1 MINAPE
7 SMTAASQ
14 DLMHERPMMKLK
26 GQLQRLCPNLAP
38 DASLAKYTRAIEQCR
53 LMEQLPATTSG
64 TGGKCSRKAVKVR
77 AEANRLYLAKE
88 YEKALGK
95 YNESICLAETGSEHL
110 GMGYANR

>member
-7 SMTAASQ
+7 SMSAASQ
-14 DLMHERPMMKLK
+14 EMLRERPMIKMK

-38 DASLAKYTRAIEQCR
+38 DASLAKFTRAIEQCR
-53 LMEQLPATTSG
+53 LMDQLPATSG

-77 AEANRLYLAKE
+77 AEAHRLYLAKE

-110 GMGYANR
+110 GTGYANR